1 MNNLDPK
8 DSCTSRLILTAAT
21 LMFSTALAC
30 NSPAAGASMGQKATP
45 DLGIGAAQFPDD
57 DAVILRWAQHWTLQ
71 RDGTV
76 HRRDHRW
83 LKLLN
88 RRPIRRVGDPRL
100 DFVHGQDK
108 LVVHAARTHLPNGEI
123 LRVPDYSFNIAAPND
138 VAGWPEYA
146 NWQQQIVSFSGIETN
161 AVIELDYEV
170 VTPAGVLPWVEAD
183 LRLNEDYPTVERVV
197 TVTLPEGTAL
207 HHQVDRA
214 DPARSDFDKT
224 AANGVVTYRWT
235 FKDLAGGRAEPQS
248 LPWQQRCG
256 RLRFTTAPSAAA
268 WVSRMSDR
276 VEQAGQP
283 DDTIERFCESAVED
297 EVDATQRVR
306 KIAKKLHDSFNVV
319 DSPKSL
325 RSLTC
330 RSAAEVF
337 RANYGNPLES
347 AALYLA
353 ALRSLGMKAVAEV
366 AVDATVWDEQV
377 PTSSA
382 LAGMGVVVDLPEGS
396 MYIHP
401 QHGVFENPGHWGRH
415 WLLGV
420 DASGAL
426 RKTYVQGRGEA
437 EPSELQITGKITV
450 DAQGQASGELR
461 LRLTGLFFDPL
472 RLETGKAQKK
482 LVSGLTDR
490 LVTGFEVTG
499 HSITTLSNRVLRAT
513 VNVASKD
520 ELKRYGARRVLRLG
534 DGPVFLADV
543 PMPLAQSRRE
553 TDVRLAGRF
562 REVVDLTV
570 ELPEGWKVWVVPAS
584 PAQAEG
590 TWGSVAQTLNVT
602 ENTVRLRRNVAVT
615 TETIGP
621 DDFDGL
627 RLAIN
632 KLRAN
637 QSLMLV
643 FGETSQTNATP

>member
-1 MNNLDPK
+1 MNTLEPK

-21 LMFSTALAC
+21 FMLSAALAC
-30 NSPAAGASMGQKATP
+30 NSPAAGASMSQNAAP
-45 DLGIGAAQFPDD
+45 DLSIGAAQFPDD
-57 DAVILRWAQHWTLQ
+57 DAVILRWVQRWTLQ

-76 HRRDHRW
+76 HRRDHQW

-108 LVVHAARTHLPNGEI
+108 LVVHTARTHLPNGEI
-123 LRVPDYSFNIAAPND
+123 LRVPEYSFNFAAPND

-161 AVIELDYEV
+161 AVLELDYEV
-170 VTPAGVLPWVEAD
+170 VTPPGVLPWVEAD

-197 TVTLPEGTAL
+197 TVTLPEGTTL

-214 DPARSDFDKT
+214 DPARSDFGKSAT
-224 AANGVVTYRWT
+224 NGAVTYRWT
-235 FKDLAGGRAEPQS
+235 FKDLAGGRPEPQS
-248 LPWQQRCG
+248 LPWQQRSG

-268 WVSRMSDR
+268 WVSTMADR
-276 VEQAGQP
+276 IEQAGHP
-283 DDTIERFCESAVED
+283 DDAIKRFCESAVED

-330 RSAAEVF
+330 RTAAQVF
-337 RANYGNPLES
+337 QANYGNPLES

-353 ALRSLGMKAVAEV
+353 AVRSLGMEAIAEV
-366 AVDATVWDEQV
+366 AVDATVWDERV
-377 PTSSA
+377 PTGSA
-382 LAGMGVVVDLPEGS
+382 LAGAAVVVRLPEGP

-401 QHGVFENPGHWGRH
+401 QQGVFENPGHFGRH

-420 DASGAL
+420 DASGTS
-426 RKTYVQGRGEA
+426 RKTYVYGRGEA

-450 DAQGQASGELR
+450 DAEGQASGELR

-472 RLETGKAQKK
+472 RLETSAAQKK
-482 LVSGLTDR
+482 LVGGLADR
-490 LVTGFEVTG
+490 LVTGFEVSG
-499 HSITTLSNRVLRAT
+499 HSITTLSDRVLRAT
-513 VNVASKD
+513 VNVAGKD
-520 ELKRYGARRVLRLG
+520 ELKRHGARHVLRLG
-534 DGPVFLADV
+534 DGPAFLADV
-543 PMPLAQSRRE
+543 PMPLAQSHRE

-562 REVVDLTV
+562 REVVDVTV
-570 ELPEGWKVWVVPAS
+570 ELPDDWKVWVIPAS
-584 PAQAEG
+584 PAPAEG
-590 TWGSVAQTLNVT
+590 PWGSASQTLNLT
-602 ENTVRLRRNVAVT
+602 ENTVRLRRNVAVA
-615 TETIGP
+615 TETLEP
-621 DDFDGL
+621 DDFAGL
-627 RLAIN
+627 RRAVN

-643 FGETSQTNATP
+643 FGETSQTHETP

>member
-1 MNNLDPK
+1 MNNLGPK
-8 DSCTSRLILTAAT
+8 DRCTSRLILTAAT
-21 LMFSTALAC
+21 FMFSAALAC
-30 NSPAAGASMGQKATP
+30 NSPAAGASMSQKGTP
-45 DLGIGAAQFPDD
+45 DLSIGAAQFPDD
-57 DAVILRWAQHWTLQ
+57 DAVILRWVQRWTLQ

-88 RRPIRRVGDPRL
+88 RRPIRRFGDPRL

-108 LVVHAARTHLPNGEI
+108 LVVHTARTHLPDGEI
-123 LRVPDYSFNIAAPND
+123 LRVPKYSFNLAAPND

-161 AVIELDYEV
+161 AVLELDYEV

-207 HHQVDRA
+207 NHQVDRA
-214 DPARSDFDKT
+214 GPARSDFGKS
-224 AANGVVTYRWT
+224 AANGAVTYRWT
-235 FKDLAGGRAEPQS
+235 FKDLAGGRAESQS
-248 LPWQQRCG
+248 PPWQQRSG
-256 RLRFTTAPSAAA
+256 RLRFTTAPSAAK
-268 WVSRMSDR
+268 WVSIMSDR
-276 VEQAGQP
+276 IDQAGQP
-283 DDTIERFCESAVED
+283 DETIKEFCEFAVED
-297 EVDATQRVR
+297 EVDATQRMR

-330 RSAAEVF
+330 RSAAQVF

-353 ALRSLGMKAVAEV
+353 ALRSLGMEAAAQV
-366 AVDATVWDEQV
+366 AVDATIWDEQV
-377 PTSSA
+377 PTGSA
-382 LAGMGVVVDLPEGS
+382 LAGAAVVVKLPEGP

-401 QHGVFENPGHWGRH
+401 QDGVFENPGHFGRH
-415 WLLGV
+415 LLLDV
-420 DASGAL
+420 DASGTL
-426 RKTYVQGRGEA
+426 RKTYVYGRGEA

-450 DAQGQASGELR
+450 DAEGQASGELR
-461 LRLTGLFFDPL
+461 IRLTGLFFDPL
-472 RLETGKAQKK
+472 PLETGKAQKK

-499 HSITTLSNRVLRAT
+499 HSITALSNRVLRAT

-520 ELKRYGARRVLRLG
+520 ELKRYGTRRVLRLG

-562 REVVDLTV
+562 REIVDLTV

-584 PAQAEG
+584 PRPAEG
-590 TWGSVAQTLNVT
+590 TWGSASQILKVT

-615 TETIGP
+615 TETLGP
-621 DDFDGL
+621 DDFAGL
-627 RLAIN
+627 RRAIN
-632 KLRAN
+632 KLRAD

-643 FGETSQTNATP
+643 FGETSQTDETP